1 MPESACRTEASWML
15 VRSPMLMMSLSPRR
29 TELNHTLAWLCRTTV
44 PMTVAFSA
52 MNHSSPWNTTLRSP
66 REKIAMIAA
75 DDIRRAPP
83 AIITRFMK
91 PSQSEFVQ
99 VRGLRYHCRCWGEE
113 RATKLFMLHGWMDV
127 SASFQFLVDAL
138 RRDWRVI
145 APDWRG
151 FGLTEWA
158 KGDGYWFP
166 DYFADLDRLLDHF
179 QAETPATLIGHSMGG
194 NVAAMYAGIRPERV
208 AKRVNNSR
216 LSVEKA
222 AFLARHWGRSKPDG
236 RVELASDPAHKLVNP
251 VLYRVEEAEAC
262 WRKVAAP
269 VLWVVGAESKAA
281 EFLKLSPQDL
291 AARKACFRHLTERVI
306 PEAGHMLHH
315 DQPERLAEVIEEFLG

>member
-1 MPESACRTEASWML
+1 
-15 VRSPMLMMSLSPRR
+15 
-29 TELNHTLAWLCRTTV
+29 
-44 PMTVAFSA
+44 
-52 MNHSSPWNTTLRSP
+52 
-66 REKIAMIAA
+66 
-75 DDIRRAPP
+75 
-83 AIITRFMK
+83 MK
-91 PSQSEFVQ
+91 PSQSEFVEI
-99 VRGLRYHCRCWGEE
+99 RGLRYHCRCWGDE
-113 RATKLFMLHGWMDV
+113 RAPKLFMLHGWMDV

-138 RRDWRVI
+138 RGNWRVI

-151 FGLTEWA
+151 FGLSEWA
-158 KGDGYWFP
+158 KHDSYWFP
-166 DYFADLDRLLDHF
+166 DYFADLDRLLEHF
-179 QAETPATLIGHSMGG
+179 QPDSPATLVGHSMGG

-208 AKRVNNSR
+208 ASLVNLEGLGLTGTRAVKAPERYARWLVELREKPAFRDYENFEALAERLRGNNSR
-216 LSVEKA
+216 LSGERA

-291 AARKACFRHLTERVI
+291 AARKACFQRLTERVI

-315 DQPERLAEVIEEFLG
+315 DQPERLAAVIEEFLG